1 VQRLED
7 ARQKYDLWII
17 VIPFLVLAAIGTIMM
32 LRPEDSFL
40 FIDWMKVV
48 IVDKL
53 GGYYMLIGVASV
65 GTLLWLVFSKAGDIK
80 LGNREKPAFSN
91 FSWGALI
98 YTSTMAADILFYA
111 FHEWIYY
118 YQSSALIADGST
130 KSAVELAY
138 SYPLFHWG
146 ITPWSFYILPAVAYA
161 YFMFVRKRNV
171 NKMSDAITLSRNP
184 FLLKAIDVISTVSI
198 LISVSVTLT
207 ISTPLIPACIADLL
221 GIEMSPMLSIAIL
234 LMIAVMFIVA
244 VLYKMKGIQKLA
256 EFNVYGYFLLFAIFI
271 FSFNGLFIL
280 EAGISGLGYVMQ
292 NFIKMSL
299 SVDPARLSGGF
310 TQDWTTFYWAY
321 WIAWAVAT
329 PIFIGKISEGRT
341 IRNTILGGMGAGL
354 LGTMTSFIIF
364 GNFGLANQVAGRID
378 ALAMLEAGKTVES
391 VIISS
396 FNTLPYLSVIV
407 LFVVAFVMMIENAST
422 LDAIILITSEASYLK
437 KHDQDNP
444 SKGMKIYW
452 SLMFVALPIVFI
464 LNESK
469 LYSLQTLLI
478 VMGLPMSFILIAVVV
493 SFFRAMR
500 HDEERNEF
508 NNERVALD
516 TEYRLVDIE

>member
-1 VQRLED
+1 
-7 ARQKYDLWII
+7 
-17 VIPFLVLAAIGTIMM
+17 
-32 LRPEDSFL
+32 
-40 FIDWMKVV
+40 MKIT

-53 GGYYMLIGVASV
+53 GGYYLLIGAASV
-65 GTLLWLVFSKAGDIK
+65 TALLWLIFGKYRNLK
-80 LGNREKPAFSN
+80 LGDLDTPKMNN
-91 FSWGALI
+91 FTWGALI

-118 YQSSALIADGST
+118 YQSAALIADGSE
-130 KSAVELAY
+130 KAAVELAY

-171 NKMSDAITLSRNP
+171 NKMSDAITITRNP
-184 FLLKAIDVISTVSI
+184 ILLKIIDVISTVSI

-207 ISTPLIPACIADLL
+207 ISTPLIPASIADVL

-234 LMIAVMFIVA
+234 LIIAVMFIVA
-244 VLYKMKGIQKLA
+244 VLFKMKGIEKLA

-271 FSFNGLFIL
+271 FSFNGLFIF
-280 EAGISGLGYVMQ
+280 EAGLSAIGYNIQ
-292 NFIKMSL
+292 NFVRMSL
-299 SVDPARLSGGF
+299 FVDPARLSGGF

-341 IRNTILGGMGAGL
+341 IRQMILGGMGAGL
-354 LGTMTSFIIF
+354 LGTMSSFIIF

-378 ALAMLEAGKTVES
+378 AIAMLEAGKSVES
-391 VIISS
+391 VIIAS
-396 FNTLPYLSVIV
+396 FNTLPYLSAVVLIIV
-407 LFVVAFVMMIENAST
+407 AIVMMVENAST
-422 LDAIILITSEASYLK
+422 LDAIILVTAEASYRRK
-437 KHDQDNP
+437 ADQDNP
-444 SKGMKIYW
+444 SKRMKIYW
-452 SLMFVALPIVFI
+452 SILFIVLPIVFI

-493 SFFRAMR
+493 SFFRSLR
-500 HDEERNEF
+500 KREDQDESIGALPQTINE
-508 NNERVALD
+508 AL
-516 TEYRLVDIE
+516 E